1 MINLSNFYY
10 SDTVGEEE
18 VDFKA
23 SINLYCGKLVVSDK
37 IKLSD
42 NDEQLTQFSSTLLAC
57 LALITLKFHAI
68 AIMFIH
74 TIELALTLCNSV
86 CLLKCLCTGCCVCI

>member
-18 VDFKA
+18 VDFNA
-23 SINLYCGKLVVSDK
+23 SINLYCGKLAVSDK

-42 NDEQLTQFSSTLLAC
+42 NNVQFIQFSSTLLAC
-57 LALITLKFHAI
+57 LALITLKFPECS
-68 AIMFIH
+68 MQ
-74 TIELALTLCNSV
+74 
-86 CLLKCLCTGCCVCI
+86 LL